1 MMDIQAQHAPSIPT
15 YAWAWHTSAA
25 SAPPV
30 PKTIYVQ
37 SPPYTSFVNQ
47 PAGSLPSADDSQ
59 FTTPSRPAS
68 RAVDNGTLTV
78 AERQGVP
85 RPTPMPSH
93 ELTEVQR
100 LADHRMQLLAVK
112 YAMKDKPGAE
122 GEREVL
128 ARLKIL
134 NAKLSAQAPLV
145 TGEQVSMLED
155 MARRSDE
162 LAARRVARLRERAL
176 G

>member
-1 MMDIQAQHAPSIPT
+1 MDIQAQHAPALPT
-15 YAWAWHTSAA
+15 YAWAWHSPAA
-25 SAPPV
+25 AAPPL
-30 PKTIYVQ
+30 PRTITAQ
-37 SPPYTSFVNQ
+37 PPAHTSFVNQ
-47 PAGSLPSADDSQ
+47 PAGCLPSADDSQ
-59 FTTPSRPAS
+59 FTTPSRPAGGAIDS
-68 RAVDNGTLTV
+68 GTLTV
-78 AERQGVP
+78 AERQGAL
-85 RPTPMPSH
+85 RPTTKPAVEP
-93 ELTEVQR
+93 TEVQR

-145 TGEQVSMLED
+145 TSEQVSMLED

-162 LAARRVARLRERAL
+162 LAARRAARLKERAR